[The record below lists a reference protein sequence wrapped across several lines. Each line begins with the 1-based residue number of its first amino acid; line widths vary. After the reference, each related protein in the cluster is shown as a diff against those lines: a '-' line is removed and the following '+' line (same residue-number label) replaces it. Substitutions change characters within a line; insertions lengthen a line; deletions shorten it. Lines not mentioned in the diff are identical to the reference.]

1 MGKRGGSSIRCGT
14 EIIEIGIS
22 VEGRELLGRDL
33 GRRSKRS
40 QYSVFVFCVNNN
52 DNNNNRKREVVCDR
66 LSSLS
71 KIDRTIEDQG
81 RSRLEQD

>member
-33 GRRSKRS
+33 GRRSKALS
-40 QYSVFVFCVNNN
+40 ILYFVLCVNNN
-52 DNNNNRKREVVCDR
+52 NNNNRKREVVCDR